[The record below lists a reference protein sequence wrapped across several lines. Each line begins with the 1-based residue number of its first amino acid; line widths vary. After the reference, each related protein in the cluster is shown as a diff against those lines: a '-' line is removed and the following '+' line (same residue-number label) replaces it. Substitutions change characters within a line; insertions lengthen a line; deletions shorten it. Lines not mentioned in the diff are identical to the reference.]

1 MNWVVAVTHVVFCC
15 YELSCGSYPCSL
27 LLLWTWLSLW
37 QCTVEILHHG
47 RLWISVLTSEMGNV
61 QESLVSSS
69 SDTTGT
75 KEFLFFYHTRE
86 HIWQLSS
93 HHSSAGFFSFHR
105 CPFETH
111 FGFWFFWLG
120 LVSSLSLS
128 LSLSLC
134 YSFCWVFCLMELARV
149 SSFSS
154 LLWFQKLG
162 DLFLV
167 FNNFFELI
175 LEKLKISYFSKKKY
189 HHNAKIHPKKEK
201 KKKNNFVHAPPP
213 QS

>member
-37 QCTVEILHHG
+37 QYTVEILHHG

-128 LSLSLC
+128 LSLSLFVTPFAGC
-134 YSFCWVFCLMELARV
+134 FVWWSLPGFHHFHHFCGFK
-149 SSFSS
+149 S
-154 LLWFQKLG
+154 LVTYF
-162 DLFLV
+162 LFLT
-167 FNNFFELI
+167 I
-175 LEKLKISYFSKKKY
+175 FSNLY
-189 HHNAKIHPKKEK
+189 
-201 KKKNNFVHAPPP
+201 
-213 QS
+213 